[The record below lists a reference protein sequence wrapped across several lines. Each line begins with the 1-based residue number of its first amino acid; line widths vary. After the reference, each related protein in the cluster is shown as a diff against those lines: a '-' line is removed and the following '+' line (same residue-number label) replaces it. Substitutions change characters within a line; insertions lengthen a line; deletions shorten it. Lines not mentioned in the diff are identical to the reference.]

1 MKPVL
6 ENKTSHQINCL
17 QLPLSLTVR
26 VSSRLVWARSY
37 MTKLIGS
44 REDTACHRG
53 PQVCNQNWSAWC
65 YKLSQQMKGKL
76 LKALVTLSQCFMI
89 SQSLLTGLKNFSSG
103 SRFARSSIKGLHPHE
118 WTQHGNIRA
127 VLKSPLSLSVAHYL
141 CALLNMLK
149 KNERTKCFRI
159 IKRNHLETRQ
169 RTNILH
175 IHQSLVYHTTLSLP
189 LNFSIYKITV
199 CKNLNFNIHT
209 LLSKAI

>member
-1 MKPVL
+1 MLQVISTNERQITKGLSDSMPVFHDFT
-6 ENKTSHQINCL
+6 K
-17 QLPLSLTVR
+17 
-26 VSSRLVWARSY
+26 SSNWPQ
-37 MTKLIGS
+37 KLFKW
-44 REDTACHRG
+44 E
-53 PQVCNQNWSAWC
+53 QVCQE
-65 YKLSQQMKGKL
+65 L
-76 LKALVTLSQCFMI
+76 
-89 SQSLLTGLKNFSSG
+89 
-103 SRFARSSIKGLHPHE
+103 KGLHPHE